1 MSFRKASVAAVIA
14 VAMTSAP
21 VLAQANPA
29 GALSVSSQARAGA
42 TVEDENQLGGGFLIP
57 LLALGAIILGIV
69 VALDDEEN
77 DLTVSP

>member
-1 MSFRKASVAAVIA
+1 MSFRKASVAAMIA

-21 VLAQANPA
+21 VLAQTNPA

-42 TVEDENQLGGGFLIP
+42 TVEGENQLGGGFLVP

-69 VALDDEEN
+69 VALDDDDDE
-77 DLTVSP
+77 TVSP